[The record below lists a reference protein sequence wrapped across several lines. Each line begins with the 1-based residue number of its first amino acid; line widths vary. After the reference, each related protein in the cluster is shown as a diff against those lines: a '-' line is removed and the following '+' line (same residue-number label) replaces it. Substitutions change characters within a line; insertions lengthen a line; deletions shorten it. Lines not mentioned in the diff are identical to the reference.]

1 MKIQF
6 NIFLICLL
14 FFCSGFLKAQKTVS
28 DTLAYIKKFE
38 TNKDKYIGKK
48 FSLLLK
54 DMTQLQPKKAKSEI
68 KEDPNNSLPSTL
80 FIFSDKDIN
89 TRNEATLVI
98 KWKADDTPTTPIE
111 FAEQDHNFRFTVTE
125 RNLFEKKII
134 KDIVVYKQ

>member
-1 MKIQF
+1 M
-6 NIFLICLL
+6 
-14 FFCSGFLKAQKTVS
+14 FCSGFLQAQKTVS

-38 TNKDKYIGKK
+38 TNKEKYIGKK

-54 DMTQLQPKKAKSEI
+54 DMTQLQPKKAKSDI
-68 KEDPNNSLPSTL
+68 KDDPNNPLPSTL
-80 FIFSDKDIN
+80 FIFSEKDIN
-89 TRNEATLVI
+89 SGNEVTLVI
-98 KWKADDTPTTPIE
+98 TWKADSTPTTPIE

>member
-6 NIFLICLL
+6 NIFLISCLL
-14 FFCSGFLKAQKTVS
+14 FCSGFLKAQKTVS
-28 DTLAYIKKFE
+28 DTLVYLKKFE
-38 TNKDKYIGKK
+38 TNKEKYIGKK

-54 DMTQLQPKKAKSEI
+54 DMTQLQPKKAKSDI
-68 KEDPNNSLPSTL
+68 KEDPNNPLPSTL

-89 TRNEATLVI
+89 SGNETTLVI
-98 KWKADDTPTTPIE
+98 TWKADPSPTTPIE
-111 FAEQDHNFRFTVTE
+111 FSEQDHNFRFTVTE